1 MNSTCGDNLKL
12 TIFGASHDPEIGMTL
27 EGVPANETIDA
38 DELQR
43 FLSRRAPGRNAYS
56 TSRHEADIPEF
67 RSGLADGVTDGKP
80 ITAVIRNT
88 NAHSKDYDELKYIPR
103 PGHADYTAAVKY
115 FGTLNMAGGG
125 PFSGR
130 MTAPL
135 CIAGGIAKQLLE
147 KQGITITA
155 RIKSIAGI
163 EDGGSFEDC
172 LGGRINTAETDTMAA
187 AERLETPLSEKD
199 FPVLDDKQG
208 EKMKEAILN
217 AKAEGDSAGG
227 IVECAVFGLPA
238 GLGGPLFDGMEG
250 RIAKWVFG
258 IPAVKGIEFGAGFR
272 AAALKG
278 SENNDPFTVSNGTV
292 RTKTNHAGG
301 ILGGITD
308 GMPLVFRAA
317 FKPTPSIGKVQQS
330 VDLRTLEETVL
341 EVQGRHDP
349 CIVPR
354 AVPVVEAAA
363 ALAVYDAL
371 LEREKEI
378 QDSATHAGRRE
389 QDRS

>member
-1 MNSTCGDNLKL
+1 M
-12 TIFGASHDPEIGMTL
+12 F
-27 EGVPANETIDA
+27 
-38 DELQR
+38 
-43 FLSRRAPGRNAYS
+43 
-56 TSRHEADIPEF
+56 
-67 RSGLADGVTDGKP
+67 
-80 ITAVIRNT
+80 
-88 NAHSKDYDELKYIPR
+88 
-103 PGHADYTAAVKY
+103 
-115 FGTLNMAGGG
+115 
-125 PFSGR
+125 
-130 MTAPL
+130 
-135 CIAGGIAKQLLE
+135 
-147 KQGITITA
+147 
-155 RIKSIAGI
+155 
-163 EDGGSFEDC
+163 DC
-172 LGGRINTAETDTMAA
+172 
-187 AERLETPLSEKD
+187 
-199 FPVLDDKQG
+199 
-208 EKMKEAILN
+208 
-217 AKAEGDSAGG
+217 
-227 IVECAVFGLPA
+227 
-238 GLGGPLFDGMEG
+238 MEG

-354 AVPVVEAAA
+354 AVPVAEAAE